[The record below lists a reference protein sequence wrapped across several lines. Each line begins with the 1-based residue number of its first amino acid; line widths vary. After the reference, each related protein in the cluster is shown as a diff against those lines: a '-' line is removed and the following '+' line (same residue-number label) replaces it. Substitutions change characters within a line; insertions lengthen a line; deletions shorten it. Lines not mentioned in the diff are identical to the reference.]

1 MSAGTRMKPRGCT
14 LGAMSDGFRKFVLG
28 NGVRVLSEP
37 LDHVQSVSIGIWCE
51 TGSRDE
57 TGCEAGITHLIEH
70 MLFKGTPTRTSEEI
84 AQAIEGRG
92 GYLNAFTTREETCYY
107 ARVLREDMANAVEVL
122 GDMYAHSLFDGSELE
137 LEKNVVQEEIRKG
150 NDSPEELV
158 HDLYHQNRWGTH
170 PLGLPI
176 IGTHESVG
184 SFKREDLLGY
194 VDRRYAAGTTFV
206 CASGN
211 LEPEAFRDAAEAAL
225 GGLHG
230 SKPDRPQSPP
240 AENAGEFLKPHEAEQ
255 VHFCIGGAGIKR
267 GDDRRHAA
275 WVFDA
280 VMGGSMSSRLHQE
293 IREKRGLAYA
303 VGSYMASY
311 EDAGTF
317 VVYGGTNPSKFAEV
331 RKLVDIEF
339 EKIRTQPVPEDELTR
354 AKRMLKGGIVMGMES
369 TSTRMRRLASNEM
382 VFGEQIPIE
391 EVVAKIDAVTSEQVL
406 AVAQDL
412 VASSV
417 INTTAVGKFD

>member
-1 MSAGTRMKPRGCT
+1 
-14 LGAMSDGFRKFVLG
+14 MSDTFQKFVLD
-28 NGVRVLSEP
+28 NGVRVLCEP
-37 LDHVQSVSIGIWCE
+37 LDHVQSVSIGIWCQS
-51 TGSRDE
+51 GSRDE
-57 TGCEAGITHLIEH
+57 QNSEAGITHLIEH
-70 MLFKGTPTRTSEEI
+70 MLFKGTPTRTSEQI

-107 ARVLREDMANAVEVL
+107 ARVLSDDLDNAVEVL
-122 GDMYAHSLFDGSELE
+122 GDMYANSLFDAKELE

-158 HDLYHQNRWGTH
+158 HDLYHQNRWGRH

-211 LEPEAFRDAAEAAL
+211 LDPSALRAAVETAL
-225 GGLHG
+225 GALH
-230 SKPDRPQSPP
+230 PATPERPQTAP
-240 AENAGEFLKPHEAEQ
+240 EDHAGEFLKPHESEQ
-255 VHFCIGGAGIKR
+255 VHFCIGGAGIKKS
-267 GDDRRHAA
+267 DPRRHAA

-293 IREKRGLAYA
+293 IREKRGLAYS

-311 EDAGTF
+311 DDAGTY
-317 VVYGGTNPSKFAEV
+317 VVYGGTNPSKFEEV
-331 RKLVDIEF
+331 RGLVDAEF
-339 EKIRTQPVPEDELTR
+339 KKIASQPVPDDEMER
-354 AKRMLKGGIVMGMES
+354 AKRMLKGGVVMGMES
-369 TSTRMRRLASNEM
+369 TATRMRRLASNEL
-382 VFGEQIPIE
+382 VFGRQIPIE
-391 EVVAKIDAVTSEQVL
+391 EVLDSIDAVSASQVL
-406 AVAQDL
+406 EVANSLLEPSL
-412 VASSV
+412 V
-417 INTTAVGKFD
+417 NTTAVGRFP

>member
-1 MSAGTRMKPRGCT
+1 MPA
-14 LGAMSDGFRKFVLG
+14 DDFHKFVLP
-28 NGVRVLSEP
+28 NGVRVLCEC
-37 LDHVQSVSIGIWCE
+37 LDHVQSVSIGIWCQ

-57 TGCEAGITHLIEH
+57 LDGEAGITHLIEH

-107 ARVLREDMANAVEVL
+107 ARVLSEDLDNAVDVL
-122 GDMYAHSLFDGSELE
+122 GDMYSNSLFDAGELE

-158 HDLYHQNRWGTH
+158 HDLYHQNRWGSH

-176 IGTHESVG
+176 IGTHDSVG
-184 SFKREDLLGY
+184 AFRREALTGY

-211 LEPEAFRDAAEAAL
+211 LDPEALRDSVERSL

-230 SKPDRPQSPP
+230 SLPERPQATPG
-240 AENAGEFLKPHEAEQ
+240 EQTGEFLKPHEAEQ
-255 VHFCIGGAGIKR
+255 VHFCIGGGGIRK
-267 GDDRRHAA
+267 GDPRRHAA

-280 VMGGSMSSRLHQE
+280 LMGGSMSSRLHQE

-303 VGSYMASY
+303 VGSYLASY

-317 VVYGGTNPSKFAEV
+317 VVYGGTNPGKFGEV
-331 RKLVDIEF
+331 RAIVDAEF
-339 EKIRTQPVPEDELTR
+339 KKITSEPVPEDELTR

-391 EVVAKIDAVTSEQVL
+391 TVVAAIDAVTPEDVL
-406 AVAQDL
+406 TVANGL
-412 VASSV
+412 VKSSL
-417 INTTAVGKFD
+417 INTTAVGRFA